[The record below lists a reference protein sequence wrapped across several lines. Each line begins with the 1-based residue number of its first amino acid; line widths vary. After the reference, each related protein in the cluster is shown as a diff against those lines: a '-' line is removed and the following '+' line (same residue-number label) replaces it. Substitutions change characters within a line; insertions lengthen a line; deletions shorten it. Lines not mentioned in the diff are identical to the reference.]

1 MKRITFVLALLLL
14 CVGQLAYAQTIKVTG
29 TVTDAA
35 DGQPL
40 TDVGVMVKG
49 TTNGVVTDLNGQ
61 YVINV
66 RRDAV
71 LVFKMQGYTDQEVA
85 VNGRSV
91 INVALSMDATQ
102 LEDVIV
108 VGYGT
113 GRKISTVVGSAQTV
127 KAKALKD
134 KPVINAADALQGQV
148 AGLQVYTSSGDPS
161 ATVSMRIRGVNSL
174 QASTTPLFVL
184 DGTPVLSDIFNT
196 LNPNDI
202 ESVTILKD
210 ASSTAIYGSRAA
222 NGVVYITTKKG
233 TTEKPVVKL
242 SANYGISNLA
252 RNPIKRVNSEEWF
265 RLNEMIN
272 PDYLTDADFQAN
284 KKFRLENKIET
295 NWMKWALNQNVPT
308 MGADLSV
315 SGRTKVV
322 DYYISLTANRMEGV
336 EPMTAHN
343 RYAARIN
350 MNVKPTD
357 WFKFG
362 ISMGVGYQQSRENPY
377 NSDFSSGNRNN
388 WNNPV
393 NFALWAPTWWTPYEI
408 LTDSAGNFIGYG
420 EETPW
425 MNDFGAYSP
434 KYRYKYLKVK
444 DNTVRFNGNIYEEIT
459 PLKGL
464 TIRFAQGLE
473 GYDYRYTRRDLQDP
487 EDWIHV
493 YHNGSDTNPYGSMA
507 QQSFTRYYRLTSTN
521 TAEYKFQ
528 LGENHNFTALIG
540 QEAIINNST
549 GFGAWGS
556 GIPDIRL
563 CTLSNINKE
572 KNWSVSESWSQYK
585 YNSIFSRLSYDFAGK
600 YYIDASFRRDGSSLF
615 GANKR
620 YANFWSAGAMWNIK
634 AENFLKDVD
643 WINKLQ
649 LSANY
654 GTVGNSGID
663 NYLSHAIVETGT
675 NYKGTTY
682 YISNSGNENLTWETL
697 ESLNIAL
704 DFRLF
709 NRFEAK
715 VEVYRKNTK
724 DMLLEIPWSY
734 ATGFDGGY
742 GNIGNMKNEGIE
754 ATLTYDW
761 IRNENMFL
769 QTSLNVSY
777 NKDKITKLF
786 DGRDSFELPDYGL
799 NYCVGHSAGELW
811 YVKSAGLDPATG
823 RPLWYDKEGNIT
835 DVYSDDNRVLLGK
848 SRYAPWSAGL
858 QIDFTYK
865 NFALQ
870 AQFSGIFGKYLI
882 NNDRYFYTNSNFA
895 DNRLASELLTE
906 MWMTPGQKAKYPNPK
921 YVVNGECFDSRLVE
935 NASFVRLKGVTLSYS
950 LGKNAIN
957 KLGGVLTGVRFFVTG
972 RNLLTWTKYTGW
984 DPEQNINL
992 QLAVY
997 PNSKQYAAGVELT
1010 F

>member
-14 CVGQLAYAQTIKVTG
+14 CVGQFAFAQTIKVTG
-29 TVTDAA
+29 TVTDASDGSTLPAA
-35 DGQPL
+35 D
-40 TDVGVMVKG
+40 VIVKG
-49 TTNGVVTDLNGQ
+49 TTTGVATDGNGQ
-61 YVINV
+61 FVINV

-71 LVFKMQGYTDQEVA
+71 LVFSYQGYATQEIA

-91 INVALSMDATQ
+91 INVALQSDNIA
-102 LEDVIV
+102 LEDIIV

-184 DGTPVLSDIFNT
+184 DGTPVMSDIFNT

-202 ESVTILKD
+202 ESVTVLKD

-252 RNPIKRVNSEEWF
+252 RNPVKRVNSEEWF
-265 RLNEMIN
+265 RLAEMVN
-272 PDYLTDADFQAN
+272 PDYLTDPDFQAT
-284 KKFRLENKIET
+284 KKFRLGNNFNT
-295 NWMKWALNQNVPT
+295 NWMKWALNENVPT
-308 MGADLSV
+308 MGADISV

-322 DYYISLTANRMEGV
+322 DYYISLTANRMEGI
-336 EPMTAHN
+336 EPLTAHN

-350 MNVKPTD
+350 MNVTPTD

-362 ISMGVGYQQSRENPY
+362 ISLGVGYQQSRENPY
-377 NSDFSSGNRNN
+377 NSDYSSGNRNN

-393 NFALWAPTWWTPYEI
+393 NFALWAPTWWTPYKI
-408 LTDSAGNFIGYG
+408 NTDGAGNFTGFG
-420 EETPW
+420 EETPY
-425 MNDFGAYSP
+425 MADFGTYSP

-444 DNTVRFNGNIYEEIT
+444 DNTVRLNGNIYEQIS
-459 PLKGL
+459 PIKGL

-473 GYDYRYTRRDLQDP
+473 GYDYRFTQRFLQDP
-487 EDWIHV
+487 ENWIAN
-493 YHNGSDTNPYGSMA
+493 YSPYNNTAGPYVA
-507 QQSFTRYYRLTSTN
+507 HSFKRYYRLTSTN

-528 LGENHNFTALIG
+528 LGGKHNITALIG

-549 GFGAWGS
+549 SFRASEHGQ
-556 GIPDIRL
+556 PDARL
-563 CTLSNINKE
+563 ATLGNGTQFNQP
-572 KNWSVSESWSQYK
+572 SEGYSQYK
-585 YNSIFSRLSYDFAGK
+585 FNSIFSRLSYDYNNK
-600 YYIDASFRRDGSSLF
+600 YYVDLSFRRDGSSLF

-634 AENFLKDVD
+634 SENFLKDVD
-643 WINKLQ
+643 WIDKLQ

-663 NYLSHAIVETGT
+663 NYLSHATVATGT
-675 NYKGTTY
+675 NYMGTTY
-682 YISNSGNENLTWETL
+682 YINNSGNENLTWETL

-704 DFRLF
+704 DFRLW
-709 NRFEAK
+709 NRLETK
-715 VEVYRKNTK
+715 LEVYRKNTK
-724 DMLLEIPWSY
+724 DMLLKIPWSY
-734 ATGFDGGY
+734 STGFSGGY

-754 ATLTYDW
+754 ATITYDW
-761 IRNENMFL
+761 IRNDNMFL
-769 QTSLNVSY
+769 QTSLNISY

-811 YVKSAGLDPATG
+811 YVKSAGIDPATG
-823 RPLWYDKEGNIT
+823 RPLWYDKDGNIT
-835 DVYSDDNRVLLGK
+835 SVYSDDNRVLLGK
-848 SRYAPWSAGL
+848 SRYAPWSTGL
-858 QIDFTYK
+858 QIDFSYK

-895 DNRLASELLTE
+895 DNRLASELLTK
-906 MWMTPGQKAKYPNPK
+906 MWTTPGQKAKYPNPQ
-921 YVVNGECFDSRLVE
+921 YVVNDECFDSRLVE

-950 LGKNAIN
+950 LGKNALN
-957 KLGGVLTGVRFFVTG
+957 KMGGVLTGVRFFVTG
-972 RNLLTWTKYTGW
+972 RNLLTFTKYTGW
-984 DPEQNINL
+984 DPEQNINV

-997 PNSKQYAAGVELT
+997 PNTKQYAAGVELT

>member
-14 CVGQLAYAQTIKVTG
+14 CVGQFAFAQTIKVTG
-29 TVTDAA
+29 TVSDAA
-35 DGQPL
+35 DNEPL
-40 TDVGVMVKG
+40 IGAGVVVKG
-49 TTNGVVTDLNGQ
+49 TLNGVATDPNGQ

-66 RRDAV
+66 SRDAV
-71 LVFKMQGYTDQEVA
+71 LVFTYQGYATQEIP

-91 INVALSMDATQ
+91 INVQ
-102 LEDVIV
+102 LQNEAESLEQVIV
-108 VGYGT
+108 LGYGT
-113 GRKISTVVGSAQTV
+113 ARKISTVVGSAQTV
-127 KAKALKD
+127 KSKALKD

-233 TTEKPVVKL
+233 TSEKPVVKF
-242 SANYGISNLA
+242 SANYGVSNLA

-265 RLNEMIN
+265 RMNEIIT
-272 PDYLTDADFQAN
+272 PEYLTDTDFQAT
-284 KKFRLENKIET
+284 KAFRLGNKIET

-322 DYYISLTANRMEGV
+322 DYYISLAANRMEGV

-350 MNVKPTD
+350 MNVTPTN

-362 ISMGVGYQQSRENPY
+362 IALGVGYQQSRENPY
-377 NSDFSSGNRNN
+377 NSDYSSGNRNN

-408 LTDSAGNFIGYG
+408 LTDASGNFIGYG
-420 EETPW
+420 DETPY
-425 MNDFGAYSP
+425 MDDFGAYSP

-444 DNTVRFNGNIYEEIT
+444 DNTVRLNGNLYEQVSPIN
-459 PLKGL
+459 GL

-473 GYDYRYTRRDLQDP
+473 GYDYRWSRRDLQDP
-487 EDWIHV
+487 EDWI
-493 YHNGSDTNPYGSMA
+493 YIYRTNGPYVG
-507 QQSFTRYYRLTSTN
+507 QSFTRYYRLTTTN

-528 LGENHNFTALIG
+528 LGERHNITALVG
-540 QEAIINNST
+540 QEAIINHSE
-549 GFGAWGS
+549 GFSASGS
-556 GIPDIRL
+556 GQASADL
-563 CTLSNINKE
+563 ATLSNSDDDLPK
-572 KNWSVSESWSQYK
+572 SVAESYSQYK
-585 YNSIFSRLSYDFAGK
+585 YNSLFSRLSYDYNSK
-600 YYIDASFRRDGSSLF
+600 YYVDLSFRRDGSSLF

-634 AENFLKDVD
+634 AENFLKDVE

-654 GTVGNSGID
+654 GTVGNSGIS
-663 NYLSHAIVETGT
+663 NYLSKALVGTGT
-675 NYKGTTY
+675 QYKGMTY
-682 YISNSGNENLTWETL
+682 YVSNSGNEDLTWETL

-704 DFRLF
+704 DFRLW
-709 NRFEAK
+709 NKLEAK
-715 VEVYRKNTK
+715 LEVYRKNTK

-734 ATGFDGGY
+734 STGFSGGY

-761 IRNENMFL
+761 VRNENMFL
-769 QTSLNVSY
+769 QTSVNVSY

-786 DGRDSFELPDYGL
+786 DGRDNFELPDYGL

-811 YVKSAGLDPATG
+811 YVKSAGIDPATG
-823 RPLWYDKEGNIT
+823 RPLWYDKDGNIT
-835 DVYSDDNRVLLGK
+835 DVYSDDNRILLGK
-848 SRYAPWSAGL
+848 SRYAP
-858 QIDFTYK
+858 
-865 NFALQ
+865 
-870 AQFSGIFGKYLI
+870 
-882 NNDRYFYTNSNFA
+882 
-895 DNRLASELLTE
+895 
-906 MWMTPGQKAKYPNPK
+906 
-921 YVVNGECFDSRLVE
+921 
-935 NASFVRLKGVTLSYS
+935 
-950 LGKNAIN
+950 
-957 KLGGVLTGVRFFVTG
+957 
-972 RNLLTWTKYTGW
+972 
-984 DPEQNINL
+984 
-992 QLAVY
+992 
-997 PNSKQYAAGVELT
+997 
-1010 F
+1010 